1 MFIEPK
7 DLHLRLVFSPCL
19 RAMCIFEA
27 AGISTRG
34 GNGNPESGHWHWR
47 VDCCPFGGFCTYSSV
62 VQNWWHSLPE
72 RSVPTSCRSDSEA
85 FATTWT
91 RRSIFLEAATG
102 RPDDRTALRDQ
113 LWPACKGD
121 LTTWPPDQ
129 PRTLLAEHLSHLLL
143 KLEGFWG
150 KPVGFYLIHR
160 KRQVGS
166 ERSQTFRT
174 LRLELETW
182 ALFKANPSL
191 AK

>member
-47 VDCCPFGGFCTYSSV
+47 VDCCPFGGFCTYSPV
-62 VQNWWHSLPE
+62 VQNWWHSPPE
-72 RSVPTSCRSDSEA
+72 RSDTDLLPVWCRG
-85 FATTWT
+85 
-91 RRSIFLEAATG
+91 LG
-102 RPDDRTALRDQ
+102 DDLDEDVDLSRGRDQ

-121 LTTWPPDQ
+121 LASWPPDQ